1 MIFSKDK
8 IEKWLP
14 HFIGLLLFLIL
25 PIFVFDRENERAI
38 YWMYSY
44 YYQLSFMIVAFY
56 VNYLVIVPRFF
67 FSKRRISFFTILFL
81 FTVLLLAISQ
91 YLYDVIELE
100 SLRPNNNLP
109 EGSIRP
115 KSRSRFG
122 LHPKLVDNFFLLLI
136 VLGFSSGMAI
146 IQRLRKNESTQKEIE
161 KARVDSE
168 LAFLKN
174 QISPHFFFNALNNI
188 YGLIAIDSDK
198 AQQAVEKLSGL
209 MRYLIYDSN
218 SNTIELQKEFDFN
231 LKYILLMQQ
240 RLSSKVKLYVDIDEK
255 IPDEKIP
262 PLMFIPFIENAFKHG
277 ISYRENSF
285 ISILLKTENNKAVF
299 ECKNSIPTN
308 REQNET
314 KGGVGIANIQK
325 RLDLIYGSSFKLDIN
340 KENKEYHVQ
349 LTVPFKSGIND

>member
-1 MIFSKDK
+1 MYLSKNK
-8 IEKWLP
+8 IEKFLP

-25 PIFVFDRENERAI
+25 PIFVFDNNNDRAI

-44 YYQLSFMIVAFY
+44 YYQLAFMIAAFY

-67 FSKRRISFFTILFL
+67 FSKKKVYFFIILFL
-81 FTVLLLAISQ
+81 FTVVLLVISQ
-91 YLYDVIELE
+91 YLYNYFQLE
-100 SLRPNNNLP
+100 NLRPYNNISGAN
-109 EGSIRP
+109 IRP
-115 KSRSRFG
+115 QSRLG
-122 LHPKLVDNFFLLLI
+122 MHPKLVDNFFLLLI

-146 IQRLRKNESTQKEIE
+146 IQHLRKNESKQKEIE

-188 YGLIAIDSDK
+188 YGLIAIDSDQ
-198 AQQAVEKLSGL
+198 AQQSVEKLSGL

-218 SNTIELQKEFDFN
+218 INTIELQKEFDFN
-231 LKYILLMQQ
+231 LKYVMLMQQ
-240 RLSSKVKLYVDIDEK
+240 RLSSKIKLYVDIDNN

-285 ISILLKTENNKAVF
+285 ISIVLKIQNENVVF
-299 ECKNSIPTN
+299 ECKNSIPTIN
-308 REQNET
+308 EQKNS
-314 KGGVGIANIQK
+314 KGGVGILNIKK
-325 RLDLIYGSSFKLDIN
+325 RLDLIYGNTFNLNISKSDN
-340 KENKEYHVQ
+340 EYHVQ
-349 LTVPFKSGIND
+349 LIIPLKMDSNE